1 MAIASETHSGHLL
14 AATAA
19 GPLGETIVYREFTTS
34 WSSSSTYPCGTSGKN
49 DEWLSL
55 KPNSVPTTDEMILLI
70 RQTSAAV
77 STCYWSG
84 SEWANF
90 VTHDT
95 ASDVVFVPAEV
106 YP

>member
-1 MAIASETHSGHLL
+1 MAIAWETNSGHLL

-55 KPNSVPTTDEMILLI
+55 KPNPGSTTDEMILLI
-70 RQTSAAV
+70 GQSGAPSFG
-77 STCYWSG
+77 STCHLNRSGWSY
-84 SEWANF
+84 F
-90 VTHDT
+90 VSHD
-95 ASDVVFVPAEV
+95 AAIDH
-106 YP
+106 Y